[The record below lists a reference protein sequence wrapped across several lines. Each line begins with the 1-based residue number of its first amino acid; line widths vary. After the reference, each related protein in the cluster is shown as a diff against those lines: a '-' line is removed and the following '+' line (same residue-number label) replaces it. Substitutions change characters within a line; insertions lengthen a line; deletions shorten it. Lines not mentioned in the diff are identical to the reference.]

1 MTTGRINQVATFKH
15 KLRTE
20 CACIHLECMQEVLS
34 IEKLQAEAASFTQ
47 TRSDLPMLIE
57 ARLVVFLSP
66 ANHKNRPPIRL
77 GSLAV
82 GEPSVDDAFR
92 TLCSSTVDLHPSGFV
107 YDCTV

>member
-47 TRSDLPMLIE
+47 TRSDLPMLIDVIIIIPHE
-57 ARLVVFLSP
+57 KVDAACVCVCVCVCCAWALAR
-66 ANHKNRPPIRL
+66 
-77 GSLAV
+77 SL
-82 GEPSVDDAFR
+82 
-92 TLCSSTVDLHPSGFV
+92 
-107 YDCTV
+107 

>member
-1 MTTGRINQVATFKH
+1 MTTGRINLVATFKH

-47 TRSDLPMLIE
+47 TRSDLPMPIE

-66 ANHKNRPPIRL
+66 ANHKNRSPIRL

-82 GEPSVDDAFR
+82 GEPSVGDAFR
-92 TLCSSTVDLHPSGFV
+92 TLCSSAVDLHPSGFV
-107 YDCTV
+107 YDCTM